1 MASASMA
8 APLAPLSPLSL
19 STQDVL
25 PASSFGMILPSN
37 FSIWE
42 FRPKVTVPHLK
53 PTEMHTGPDG
63 AERQT
68 QGERAL

>member
-25 PASSFGMILPSN
+25 PASSFGMILPA
-37 FSIWE
+37 FQ
-42 FRPKVTVPHLK
+42 FFHLGIS
-53 PTEMHTGPDG
+53 PESDRS
-63 AERQT
+63 ASQT
-68 QGERAL
+68 HGDAHRARRCRTTDAG